1 MGDSDALG
9 RAHSFIDDQ
18 DFNLDDT
25 LFADDDDDG
34 TDDLGNIFN
43 DSNDSLNFSASKVET
58 DIDTEK
64 GDGAGDES
72 NEKSSSDNEQ
82 KTSSSSRKKKN
93 KKKGGVGDTSSS
105 KQQPKKRRRS
115 SLSVDGSRAGPPPS
129 WHNQAADKP
138 HRDKMIREMYVY
150 TTVLFKVL

>member
-43 DSNDSLNFSASKVET
+43 DSNDSLNFSASQVAA
-58 DIDTEK
+58 DIDPEK
-64 GDGAGDES
+64 EDGAGDES
-72 NEKSSSDNEQ
+72 NEKSSSDNER
-82 KTSSSSRKKKN
+82 KPSSSSRKKK
-93 KKKGGVGDTSSS
+93 KKGGDGETSSS
-105 KQQPKKRRRS
+105 KQQPKKKRRRS

-129 WHNQAADKP
+129 WHNQAADKS

-150 TTVLFKVL
+150 TTVLLKVL